1 MSYYYSLTP
10 DQVEERKNAFDNAFH
25 YEDGGYIIKTGIYSI
40 TAKNL
45 IADYIGYL
53 IYRSNCKQRK
63 YREKEIDAIKYLT
76 HFRQTDQ
83 ALAGW
88 IRTFGLEDVQT
99 INPLAYRMF
108 DRFMKLGD
116 GI

>member
-1 MSYYYSLTP
+1 MSYYYNLTP
-10 DQVEERKNAFDNAFH
+10 DQVQERKNTFDNSFH

-40 TAKNL
+40 TKKNL

-53 IYRSNCKQRK
+53 IYRSNCIQRK
-63 YREKEIDAIKYLT
+63 YREKEISAIEYMK

-88 IRTFGLEDVQT
+88 IRTFGLDDIQT
-99 INPLAYRMF
+99 INPLAYRMME
-108 DRFMKLGD
+108 RFLNMED
-116 GI
+116 SI